1 MRRSTTSAATDR
13 RRAAHPRSRSR
24 LAALLVAELI
34 CALLLIGRADVAS
47 TPTVATPAASAA
59 PVASASGTTPT
70 AASRV
75 QTLSDGRTV
84 QLIGLGGARAEKLLT
99 RIAGEMDGA
108 ADAVTAFWG
117 PEWPHEVVIAAA
129 GTDAQFA
136 AVGGGDA
143 HTAATATA
151 ERIMF
156 APGAADMSD
165 AALRIVLR
173 HELFHYAARARTA
186 PDAPRWLTEG
196 VADYVARPATP
207 RPDASALRLPTEA
220 ELAGSDRSLAY
231 DRAWWFTR
239 FVADR
244 YGPGPLRD
252 LYEHACGPG
261 HPDVATAVR
270 DALGVDQASLLA
282 QWRQWAS

>member
-34 CALLLIGRADVAS
+34 CALLLIGRADVAPVPS
-47 TPTVATPAASAA
+47 VATPANPTAL
-59 PVASASGTTPT
+59 TTPT
-70 AASRV
+70 AESRV
-75 QTLSDGRTV
+75 QTLNDDRTV
-84 QLIGLGGARAEKLLT
+84 RLIGLGGPRTEKLLT
-99 RIAGEMDGA
+99 RIAVEMNGA

-117 PEWPHEVVIAAA
+117 PQWPPEVVIAVA
-129 GTDAQFA
+129 GSDAQFA
-136 AVGGGDA
+136 AVGGGDS

-207 RPDASALRLPTEA
+207 RPGPSAVRLPTDA
-220 ELAGSDRSLAY
+220 ELAGPERSLAY
-231 DRAWWFTR
+231 DRAWWFSR

-244 YGPGPLRD
+244 YGPGTLRE
-252 LYEHACGPG
+252 LYQRACSPG
-261 HPDVATAVR
+261 HPDVATAVQ
-270 DALGVDQASLLA
+270 DTLGVGQASLLA
-282 QWRQWAS
+282 QWQQWATGQT